1 MPTKPQTRTNGP
13 RRPELTRTSILVLVL
28 AFAAGAMSASPASAQ
43 STSGPLGTV
52 TVAGTNLGDGTSVA
66 ISGAAAYRF
75 GRVLGLGIEVTA
87 VPTLTAEP
95 PEPPEFLDAAADITG
110 YIGAPSSLIFPPIRF
125 PTYRFEE
132 DGGRAVIFTTNLRL
146 EIPTLS
152 SRVLPYAVA
161 GGGVATVREQFT
173 LTVDY
178 PEFIIQSPIGPVPIS
193 GRRSFSQPISNSF
206 NSLAL
211 TLGGGVSF
219 RWTDHLWV
227 DADLRYFALLGDEDV
242 HVSRIGG
249 GLSYRF

>member
-1 MPTKPQTRTNGP
+1 
-13 RRPELTRTSILVLVL
+13 LTRTSILALVL
-28 AFAAGAMSASPASAQ
+28 AIAGGATSASPAYAQ
-43 STSGPLGTV
+43 SAAGPLAS
-52 TVAGTNLGDGTSVA
+52 VAVAATNIGDGTSVA

-75 GRVLGLGIEVTA
+75 NRVLGLGVEVTA

-95 PEPPEFLDAAADITG
+95 PDLPVILDAPAGLTR
-110 YIGAPSSLIFPPIRF
+110 YIDVPSSILIYPPPF

-146 EIPTLS
+146 EIPTVS
-152 SRVLPYAVA
+152 ARVLPYVVA
-161 GGGVATVREQFT
+161 GGGVATMREQFT

-178 PEFIIQSPIGPVPIS
+178 PDFVIQLPDGPIPIS
-193 GRRSFSQPISNSF
+193 ARRSVSQPISNSF

-219 RWTDHLWV
+219 RWTDHLWI
-227 DADLRYFALLGDEDV
+227 DGDLRYFALLADRDM
-242 HVSRIGG
+242 HVSRFGG

>member
-1 MPTKPQTRTNGP
+1 MPTKPQTRMNGP
-13 RRPELTRTSILVLVL
+13 RRPELTRTSILALVL
-28 AFAAGAMSASPASAQ
+28 AIAGCSMSASTAFAQ
-43 STSGPLGTV
+43 SGPLAS
-52 TVAGTNLGDGTSVA
+52 VAVAATNIGDGTSVA

-75 GRVLGLGIEVTA
+75 NRVLALGVEVTA

-95 PEPPEFLDAAADITG
+95 PEPPVILDALGGITR
-110 YIGAPSSLIFPPIRF
+110 YIDVPSSILIYPPPF

-146 EIPTLS
+146 EIPTVS
-152 SRVLPYAVA
+152 ARVLPYVVA
-161 GGGVATVREQFT
+161 GGGVATMREQFT

-178 PEFIIQSPIGPVPIS
+178 PDFVIQAPDGPIPIS
-193 GRRSFSQPISNSF
+193 ARRSVSQPISNSF

-211 TLGGGVSF
+211 TLGGGISF

-227 DADLRYFALLGDEDV
+227 DGDLRYFALLADRDM
-242 HVSRIGG
+242 HVSRFGG